1 MRKIHLVCNAHLDPV
16 WLWEWEEGAA
26 ETIST
31 FRIAADFCDN
41 YDGFVFNH
49 NEAILY
55 QWIEEY
61 DSLLFERIQKLVKAG
76 KWHIMGG
83 WYLQPD
89 CNMPS
94 GESFIR
100 QILLGRNYFRDKFGK
115 EPTTAIN
122 FDPFG
127 HTRGLVQI
135 LAKSGFDSYL
145 FCRPAQNDCKLE
157 NDAFIWEGY
166 DGSRVKA
173 LRAFDMYLTLRG
185 EAVNKVKKHI
195 NNYPANDI
203 GLVLWGIGNHGGG
216 PSKID
221 YEALDKFASDQK
233 KINIIHST
241 PENYFKEL
249 DSNTLPVHRNDLNKW
264 AIGCY
269 TSQIRLKQQHRKLEN
284 ELYSTEKML
293 TSAWVQKLLSYPE
306 HDLKQAQQDLAFAE
320 FHDIL
325 PGSAIQPVED
335 TSLRLMAHGQEILS
349 RLKARAF
356 FALAGNQR
364 KAKEHEIPILV
375 YNPHSYPVKTIID
388 CEFNLADQ
396 NWKNTFMDVKVYAEN
411 KCLPSQVEK
420 EYSNLHLDWR
430 KKVVFEAELKPSMMN
445 RFDCKIIELP
455 SKPNK
460 ELEET
465 ADDILLSDIN
475 KTIAI
480 SKKTGLMTSYKV
492 NGYDFIEKPSC
503 LPIVLEDNEDSWI
516 MDKQEFGK
524 KIGEFRLLTEKETA
538 EYLGLKKNKLEA
550 VRVIENGQ
558 TRVVVEAVFAYK
570 HSNIC
575 IQYKIP
581 KNSTEIEISA
591 RVCWAEKNKLL
602 KLTFNTAKSNE
613 YLGQVACGTEYFPSN
628 GQEIVFH
635 KWLIAMNKK
644 SKNAFSIINDGIYGA
659 NFKDNEIGLTL
670 LRSPVY
676 SGHPFE
682 GHDIVLQD
690 RFIPHHDQGE
700 RLYTFWLN
708 AGSSEK
714 RINHIDREALVK
726 NEKPMALSFFPSGEN
741 KNNIKS
747 LLQLNDNSIQVMAI
761 KKSTQKEN
769 AIVIRLFENTGSS
782 KETVLSSEALG
793 FYKKIKLSAFE
804 IKTFEVNIDTK
815 SVIEVNLIEQ

>member
-31 FRIAADFCDN
+31 FRIAADFCDS

-61 DSLLFERIQKLVKAG
+61 DPSLFERIQKLVEAG

-100 QILLGRNYFRDKFGK
+100 QILLGRNYFKDKFGK

-135 LAKSGFDSYL
+135 LVKSGFDSYL
-145 FCRPAQNDCKLE
+145 FCRPAQHDCKLE

-166 DGSRVKA
+166 DGSKVKA

-185 EAVNKVKKHI
+185 EAVNKVKKYIKH
-195 NNYPANDI
+195 YPEHDTD
-203 GLVLWGIGNHGGG
+203 LVLWGIGNHGGG
-216 PSKID
+216 PSRID
-221 YEALDKFASDQK
+221 YESLNKFASEQTE
-233 KINIIHST
+233 INIIHST
-241 PENYFKEL
+241 PENYFREL
-249 DSNTLPVHRNDLNKW
+249 NAEALPVHKKDLNKW

-293 TSAWVQKLLSYPE
+293 TSAWAQKLLNYPE
-306 HDLKQAQQDLAFAE
+306 DELDQAQKDLAFAE

-356 FALAGNQR
+356 FALAGDQQ
-364 KAKEHEIPILV
+364 KAIEGEIPILV
-375 YNPHSYPVKTIID
+375 YNPHPYPVKTVID

-396 NWKNTFMDVKVYAEN
+396 NWKNTFMDVKVYAG
-411 KCLPSQVEK
+411 KQKLPSQVEK

-430 KKVVFEAELKPSMMN
+430 KKVVFEAELKPSVMN

-455 SKPNK
+455 SKPNMK
-460 ELEET
+460 FKQS
-465 ADDILLSDIN
+465 DSNISLSDSE
-475 KTIAI
+475 KTVKI
-480 SKKTGLMTSYKV
+480 SKKTGLLKSYKV
-492 NGYDFIEKPSC
+492 KGHEFLDKHSC

-516 MDKQEFGK
+516 MEKQKFGK
-524 KIGEFRLLTEKETA
+524 RIGEFKLLTREKAACYT
-538 EYLGLKKNKLEA
+538 GSVKKKLEP
-550 VRVIENGQ
+550 VRVIENGD
-558 TRVVVEAVFAYK
+558 TRTVVEALFGYRN
-570 HSNIC
+570 SNIC

-581 KNSTEIEISA
+581 KNNTEIEISV

-602 KLTFNTAKSNE
+602 KLAFNTEKSNK
-613 YLGQVACGTEYFPSN
+613 YIGQVACGAEHF
-628 GQEIVFH
+628 
-635 KWLIAMNKK
+635 
-644 SKNAFSIINDGIYGA
+644 
-659 NFKDNEIGLTL
+659 
-670 LRSPVY
+670 
-676 SGHPFE
+676 
-682 GHDIVLQD
+682 
-690 RFIPHHDQGE
+690 
-700 RLYTFWLN
+700 
-708 AGSSEK
+708 
-714 RINHIDREALVK
+714 
-726 NEKPMALSFFPSGEN
+726 
-741 KNNIKS
+741 
-747 LLQLNDNSIQVMAI
+747 
-761 KKSTQKEN
+761 
-769 AIVIRLFENTGSS
+769 
-782 KETVLSSEALG
+782 
-793 FYKKIKLSAFE
+793 
-804 IKTFEVNIDTK
+804 
-815 SVIEVNLIEQ
+815 